1 MNGYSTKAAKVFPHG
16 ALEPRIFNEECGWV
30 DLPDNLDRLE
40 YGQEFSSSEFHIADV
55 YTVNHKQDNV
65 IKFKP
70 EMAGTFKIALQ

>member
-40 YGQEFSSSEFHIADV
+40 YG
-55 YTVNHKQDNV
+55 
-65 IKFKP
+65 
-70 EMAGTFKIALQ
+70 

>member
-1 MNGYSTKAAKVFPHG
+1 MNGYSMKAAKVFPHG

-40 YGQEFSSSEFHIADV
+40 YGQEFYSSEFHIADV

-65 IKFKP
+65 IKFRPK
-70 EMAGTFKIALQ
+70 EAGTFKIALQ